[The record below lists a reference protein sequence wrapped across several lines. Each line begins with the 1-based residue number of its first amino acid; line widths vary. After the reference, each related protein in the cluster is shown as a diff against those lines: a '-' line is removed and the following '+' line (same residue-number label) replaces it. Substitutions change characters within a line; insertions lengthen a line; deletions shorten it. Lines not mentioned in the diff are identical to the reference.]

1 MFVVCALKCF
11 GKNVELRTYFSSILI
26 DPKVGFDF
34 VEVEEKLPD
43 AFDFIGS
50 IL

>member
-1 MFVVCALKCF
+1 ML
-11 GKNVELRTYFSSILI
+11 NLERSTIYFSSILI
-26 DPKVGFDF
+26 DPKVSLAF

>member
-1 MFVVCALKCF
+1 ML
-11 GKNVELRTYFSSILI
+11 NIERSTIYFSSILI
-26 DPKVGFDF
+26 DPKVSYAFL
-34 VEVEEKLPD
+34 EVKEKSPD

>member
-1 MFVVCALKCF
+1 ML
-11 GKNVELRTYFSSILI
+11 NLERSTIYFSSILI
-26 DPKVGFDF
+26 DPKVIFAF
-34 VEVEEKLPD
+34 VEVKEKLPD